1 MIKFASVPTEDNQ
14 FGFYIIDGEGSTW
27 RPTRCISSE
36 IKEYD
41 QNHVTIFETYQ
52 TERTADFTLFPK
64 APMGQHPEI
73 VE

>member
-41 QNHVTIFETYQ
+41 QNHVTI
-52 TERTADFTLFPK
+52 L
-64 APMGQHPEI
+64 GG
-73 VE
+73 